1 MPVRLPLPVERTF
14 LSAGCHAQVLLGM
27 LIALAICNCLRA
39 ADIIPPRPQGKY
51 VNDNAGVLSPSTVAD
66 LNRRLQ
72 DFESQTSNQV
82 LVVIYPKMQSD
93 SDISDYAVR
102 VAQAW
107 GVGRKDRKNGVVLF
121 IFTQDRKMTIQVGYG
136 LEGAM
141 PDAISKRIIEDEIK
155 PHFRQNDYNSGVRAG
170 VDAIMK
176 ATKGEYKGTG
186 RALAGRGA
194 RAFGLFTVFFIV
206 VAWLIIASWFR
217 RVFRGTLY
225 GSGGMYRRRGFGGFW
240 PGYYIGGGFGR
251 GGGGGSWGGGGG
263 GGTWGGGG
271 GGFSAGGGSFGGGG
285 ASGSW

>member
-1 MPVRLPLPVERTF
+1 
-14 LSAGCHAQVLLGM
+14 
-27 LIALAICNCLRA
+27 
-39 ADIIPPRPQGKY
+39 
-51 VNDNAGVLSPSTVAD
+51 
-66 LNRRLQ
+66 
-72 DFESQTSNQV
+72 
-82 LVVIYPKMQSD
+82 MQSD

-155 PHFRQNDYNSGVRAG
+155 PHFQRNDYNSGLRAG

-186 RALAGRGA
+186 RTRGAARAGRGA
-194 RAFGLFTVFFIV
+194 WVGPLVIMIGIWIFA
-206 VAWLIIASWFR
+206 AWLR
-217 RVFRGTLY
+217 RQVRGATY
-225 GSGGMYRRRGFGGFW
+225 GGRGVYRRRGWGGGFW
-240 PGYYIGGGFGR
+240 PGYYVGGGG
-251 GGGGGSWGGGGG
+251 GGWNSGGGGSWGG
-263 GGTWGGGG
+263 GGGG